1 MVRQNKSSEKEKI
14 MTKVIVK
21 KEIGTEE
28 QQTTCQFDIN
38 NETDFDKLI
47 VHLRYF
53 LDVASCDDKIVDIR
67 LRRRLQ

>member
-1 MVRQNKSSEKEKI
+1 MVRQNTTSEKEKI

-47 VHLRYF
+47 VHLRYY
-53 LDVASCDDKIVDIR
+53 LDLANCQDKIVEVK
-67 LRRRLQ
+67 LKRRLQ